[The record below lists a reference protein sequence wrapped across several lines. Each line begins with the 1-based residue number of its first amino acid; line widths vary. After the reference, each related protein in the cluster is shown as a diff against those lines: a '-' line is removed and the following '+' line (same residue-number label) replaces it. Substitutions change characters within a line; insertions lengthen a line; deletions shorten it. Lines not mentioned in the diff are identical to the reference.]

1 MNHLLGFE
9 QMKVSK
15 TPSWIIEK
23 DGDKYGY
30 EQVGETRRF
39 FIVRH
44 NTFSRIYISD
54 IPDWIQVLIEKADKI
69 LVDRAFEATAHDH
82 DEQSPII
89 KKVGYMPDVLTSALF
104 EKWQN
109 MPVEERLIMLQTTDN
124 RYIEEHPGR
133 GKRMYKYVAGHY
145 MVMCANMAF
154 GFAWSS
160 NVLQWERTDTEIICM
175 GYIEAKIQGELIRKY
190 AVGQQDISIV
200 SGSNPKVPVCL
211 GDNYKAAQMDMV
223 KKALSFF
230 GIAKDVYSGEV

>member
-1 MNHLLGFE
+1 MNHLFGFG

-15 TPSWIIEK
+15 TPSWVIEK

-30 EQVGETRRF
+30 EQVGESRRF

-44 NTFSRIYISD
+44 NTFSREYISD
-54 IPDWIQVLIEKADKI
+54 IPDWIQLLIQDADKI
-69 LVDRAFEATAHDH
+69 HEEKALSHAHDPYVDSH
-82 DEQSPII
+82 TTD
-89 KKVGYMPDVLTSALF
+89 KVGYMPDALTSALF

-124 RYIEEHPGR
+124 RYIEERPGR
-133 GKRMYKYVAGHY
+133 GRRMYKYVAGHY

-160 NVLQWERTDTEIICM
+160 NVLQWERTETEVICM
-175 GYIEAKIQGELIRKY
+175 GYVEAKIQGELIRKY

-211 GDNYKAAQMDMV
+211 GDNYKAAQMDMI

-230 GIAKDVYSGEV
+230 GIAKDVYAGEV

>member
-1 MNHLLGFE
+1 MNHLFGFG

-15 TPSWIIEK
+15 TPSWVIEK

-30 EQVGETRRF
+30 EQVGESRRF

-44 NTFSRIYISD
+44 NTFSREYISD
-54 IPDWIQVLIEKADKI
+54 IPDWIQLLIQDADKI
-69 LVDRAFEATAHDH
+69 HEEKALTHAHDH
-82 DEQSPII
+82 YVDTPKINKI
-89 KKVGYMPDVLTSALF
+89 GYMPDVLTSELF
-104 EKWQN
+104 EKWQK
-109 MPVEERLIMLQTTDN
+109 MPIAERLIMLQTTDS
-124 RYIEEHPGR
+124 RYIEERPGR
-133 GKRMYKYVAGHY
+133 GKRLYKYVAGHY

-160 NVLQWERTDTEIICM
+160 NVLQWERTDTEVICM
-175 GYIEAKIQGELIRKY
+175 GYVEAKIQGELIRKY

-211 GDNYKAAQMDMV
+211 GDNYKAAQMDMI

-230 GIAKDVYSGEV
+230 GIAKDVYAGEV